1 MTRVTSASAILDA
14 GTLAYV
20 IFSACVAI
28 SFLLCV
34 LAATDTDEP
43 AQFYTGSGSMSPAQN
58 GLAIAGDYISAAT
71 VLTTTGAIAL
81 TGADGLLSAA
91 ATVLSLYLLKLRL
104 AEPLA
109 EGPRH
114 YTLGDILARRLRER
128 PSRIAI
134 ALITLIV
141 TFPILLVQL
150 AAAGTM
156 MSTLLNLPGEAA
168 TTISTVFVGL
178 LMVGYVAFGG
188 MRGTGLVQILKIVVV
203 TLVTTAL
210 AAMVLH
216 RFGWNPFRLMT
227 AAARNSGAGDA
238 YWTTGTQFGDSLRG
252 RVELL
257 SLDLTLV
264 LGVACMPHVMMRL
277 YTHRGAEAAR
287 KSMRWAV
294 GTVAGFLVTIVV
306 LGFGAAALVGGKEL
320 YRQDHTGGTALL
332 ALTRVLDSGARAADQ
347 SLLFAVVACAV
358 FVTVLAAVVGITLAA
373 ATTVA
378 HDLIAR
384 TAFRGRLS
392 RGREVRYARWAVL
405 GVGTT
410 AVLLAIPAQGWN
422 AHVLIVYTFGVA
434 ASALLPTLLYTFFW
448 RGFTTGGMYACL
460 YGTTALLTVL
470 TVFCPGVSGLPVS
483 LFPDRDFAW
492 FPLQTPGIVTIP
504 AGFLLGWLGSV
515 LSRPEPPR
523 DGDGASGEDD
533 GDGGYGDGG
542 GGTTA
547 GPADGG
553 SRTAPADRSGERLP
567 SWHLTER
574 RGPLD
579 FPPGRTHN
587 AHGRPLGTGPD
598 LPG

>member
-1 MTRVTSASAILDA
+1 MTRVTSASAFLDA

-43 AQFYTGSGSMSPAQN
+43 AQFYTGSGGMSPAQN

-104 AEPLA
+104 AGPLA

-128 PSRIAI
+128 PARIAI
-134 ALITLIV
+134 ALVTLIV

-150 AAAGTM
+150 AAAGIM
-156 MSTLLNLPGEAA
+156 MTTLLDLPGEAS

-188 MRGTGLVQILKIVVV
+188 MRGTGLVQIMKIVVV
-203 TLVTTAL
+203 TLVTTVL

-216 RFGWNPFRLMT
+216 RFGWNPIRLMT
-227 AAARNSGAGDA
+227 TAARNSGAGDG
-238 YWTTGTQFGDSLRG
+238 YWTTGVQFGRSALN

-257 SLDLTLV
+257 SLDLTLL

-294 GTVAGFLVTIVV
+294 GTVVGFMVTIVV
-306 LGFGAAALVGGKEL
+306 LGMGAAALVGGKEL

-378 HDLIAR
+378 HDLLAR
-384 TAFRGRLS
+384 TVFRGRLS

-422 AHVLIVYTFGVA
+422 AQVLIVYTFGVA
-434 ASALLPTLLYTFFW
+434 ASALLPTLVYTFFW
-448 RGFTTGGMYACL
+448 RGFTTGGMYGSL
-460 YGTTALLTVL
+460 YGTTVLLTVL

-483 LFPDRDFAW
+483 IFPDRDFAW

-515 LSRPEPPR
+515 LSRPEPRR
-523 DGDGASGEDD
+523 DGGTGEGGGERE
-533 GDGGYGDGG
+533 GDGHDGG
-542 GGTTA
+542 HGAAEPREDGLAVFPA
-547 GPADGG
+547 G
-553 SRTAPADRSGERLP
+553 RSDEGFP
-567 SWHLTER
+567 SWHVAER
-574 RGPLD
+574 RDPRHS
-579 FPPGRTHN
+579 PSGRTHN
-587 AHGRPLGTGPD
+587 GHGRPLGVGPD
-598 LPG
+598 LAD